1 MNNELVN
8 ELKDEYEKDA
18 IAPIDRLLLPNK
30 IKEILS
36 NRYDSLESLL
46 NDIYHHFNNLMAI
59 KDIGEKSICRIL
71 LAVNIYYKVYNNS
84 IFITP
89 EDLPYRFRKI
99 YNKTVNPLFYADYL
113 SKSFRD
119 IPRNKISAVIKHI
132 SDIIIYKDMAGL
144 NSHTMSAAITYCFDI
159 YDKMVINY
167 NSDNYEICNLLLTAH
182 PNKIRYHTF
191 TILVD
196 KSEEKVKYHII
207 NPYLHMSPMIVTIT
221 DPIINYPESS
231 DGNKDTVSDILYS
244 NITSELLYMYLKEN
258 RMNIKDV
265 CIYNVKQF
273 PTGTILLSNYIDY
286 NISHTNKSIICCLE
300 NHPEY
305 KEYKEG

>member
-8 ELKDEYEKDA
+8 ELKDEYENDT
-18 IAPIDRLLLPNK
+18 IVPIDRLLLPNK
-30 IKEILS
+30 IKKILS
-36 NRYDSLESLL
+36 NRYDSLDSLL

-59 KDIGEKSICRIL
+59 KDIGEKSVCRIL
-71 LAVNIYYKVYNNS
+71 LAVNIYYKVNNDT
-84 IFITP
+84 IFIKP

-99 YNKTVNPLFYADYL
+99 YDKTVTPLFYADYL

-119 IPRNKISAVIKHI
+119 IPRNKYNTVLKHI
-132 SDIIIYKDMAGL
+132 SDIIIYKGMTGL

-159 YDKMVINY
+159 YDKMVTNY
-167 NSDNYEICNLLLTAH
+167 NSDNYEICNLLLTMQ
-182 PNKIRYHTF
+182 PNKIKYHTF

-196 KSEEKVKYHII
+196 KSEEEVKYHII

-231 DGNKDTVSDILYS
+231 DGSKDTVSDILYS
-244 NITSELLYMYLKEN
+244 NIASKLVDMYLKEN
-258 RMNIKDV
+258 RMDIKHAV
-265 CIYNVKQF
+265 IYHVKQF

-286 NISHTNKSIICCLE
+286 NDLRTSRLIILSLE
-300 NHPEY
+300 NYPEY
-305 KEYKEG
+305 EEYEEK